1 MNSHELP
8 KEHVFFSFF
17 FVFFYTGTVAH
28 LLFTAFNTWRALHF
42 LPLTK
47 PFSLISSTD
56 EHRSHGEMKEETD

>member
-8 KEHVFFSFF
+8 KEHGLFCFFLTLGLWHIFCSQASIH
-17 FVFFYTGTVAH
+17 GG
-28 LLFTAFNTWRALHF
+28 LHF
-42 LPLTK
+42 LALTK